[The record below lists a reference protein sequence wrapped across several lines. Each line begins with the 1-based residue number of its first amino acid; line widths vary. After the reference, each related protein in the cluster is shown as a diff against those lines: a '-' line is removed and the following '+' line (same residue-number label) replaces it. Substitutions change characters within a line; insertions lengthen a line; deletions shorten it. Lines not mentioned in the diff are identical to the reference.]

1 MKDIIRKM
9 ELHSIQKKILLVSK
23 LSGTSLGILFIIA
36 LKSPG
41 DNIALYGLLLI
52 IVAIILTMDH
62 CLKCFITKPLLKIN
76 EVTNKIA
83 NLDFSE
89 MCIVSS
95 KDEYGELAHN
105 INKMSANLQKV
116 LHELETTNIQ
126 LEKDVH
132 QKECLLIERKE
143 LVDNLSHEMKTPI
156 GIIRAY
162 AEGMENNDDLAVK
175 EKYTKIII
183 EETERM
189 SKLISTLIDLSSL
202 ESGVYTL
209 HKERFEFVEFIE
221 TIAGRLLLD
230 FPNCNYIFQYDLPE
244 NKVYIETDKRRME
257 QVVENLLLNAR
268 KNVESNGILKLTVK
282 EENQKVIFRVFNQGK
297 CIPES
302 VIGKIWGKFYRTSE
316 TEYEGTGLGLAIV
329 SQVLNM
335 QNYTYGVNN
344 KEDGVEFY
352 FCVPK
357 VL

>member
-1 MKDIIRKM
+1 MKNIMHMM

-23 LSGTSLGILFIIA
+23 LSGVSLGILFIIA

-41 DNIALYGLLLI
+41 DNIALYGLLLV
-52 IVAIILTMDH
+52 IVAIILAMDH
-62 CLKCFITKPLLKIN
+62 YLKCFITKPLLRIN

-89 MCIVSS
+89 MCNVLS
-95 KDEYGELAHN
+95 KDEYGELSGN
-105 INKMSANLQKV
+105 INKMSVNLQKA
-116 LHELETTNIQ
+116 LHELEATNLQ
-126 LEKDVH
+126 LEKDIN
-132 QKECLLIERKE
+132 QKERLLAERKE

-162 AEGMENNDDLAVK
+162 AEGMENINDFAIK
-175 EKYTKIII
+175 EKYTKVII

-202 ESGVYTL
+202 ESGAYTL
-209 HKERFEFVEFIE
+209 HKERFEFVEFVE

-244 NKVYIETDKRRME
+244 NKIYIETDKRRME

-268 KNVESNGILKLTVK
+268 KNVKPGGVLKLTVK
-282 EENQKVIFRVFNQGK
+282 EEKQEVVFRIFNQGK

-302 VIGKIWGKFYRTSE
+302 VMEKIWDKFYRTTE

-329 SQVLNM
+329 SQILNM
-335 QNYTYGVNN
+335 QDYEYGVEN

-352 FCVPK
+352 FHLPRVI
-357 VL
+357 

>member
-1 MKDIIRKM
+1 MIDIIRKM
-9 ELHSIQKKILLVSK
+9 EFHSIQKKILLVSK
-23 LSGTSLGILFIIA
+23 LSGVSLGILFIIA

-41 DNIALYGLLLI
+41 DNIALCGLLLL
-52 IVAIILTMDH
+52 IVAIILVIDH
-62 CLKCFITKPLLKIN
+62 YLKCFITKPLLKIN

-89 MCIVSS
+89 MCNVTS
-95 KDEYGELAHN
+95 KDEYGELSHN
-105 INKMSANLQKV
+105 INKMSSNLQKV
-116 LHELETTNIQ
+116 LRELEETNAQ
-126 LEKDVH
+126 LEKDVY
-132 QKECLLIERKE
+132 QKECLLAERKE

-162 AEGMENNDDLAVK
+162 AEGIENNDDLVIK

-202 ESGVYTL
+202 ESGAYTL
-209 HKERFEFVEFIE
+209 RKERFEFVEFVE

-230 FPNCNYIFQYDLPE
+230 LPNCNYIFQYDLPE
-244 NKVYIETDKRRME
+244 NKVYIETDRRRME

-268 KNVESNGILKLTVK
+268 KNVKPNGILKLTVK
-282 EENQKVIFRVFNQGK
+282 DEKQNVIFRIFNQGK
-297 CIPES
+297 CIPEN
-302 VIGKIWGKFYRTSE
+302 VVDKIWGKFYRTSE

-329 SQVLNM
+329 SQVLDM
-335 QNYTYGVNN
+335 QNYTYGVDN

-352 FCVPK
+352 FYLPK
-357 VL
+357 VK

>member
-1 MKDIIRKM
+1 MKDLIRKM
-9 ELHSIQKKILLVSK
+9 EFHSIQKKILLVSK
-23 LSGTSLGILFIIA
+23 LSGVSLGILFIIA

-41 DNIALYGLLLI
+41 DNIALYGLLLL
-52 IVAIILTMDH
+52 IVAIILAIDH

-89 MCIVSS
+89 MCNVTS
-95 KDEYGELAHN
+95 KDEYGELSHN

-116 LHELETTNIQ
+116 LRELESTNAQ
-126 LEKDVH
+126 LEKDVY
-132 QKECLLIERKE
+132 QKECLLVERKE

-162 AEGMENNDDLAVK
+162 AEGIENSDDLVIK
-175 EKYTKIII
+175 EKYTKVII

-209 HKERFEFVEFIE
+209 HKERFEFVEFVE

-230 FPNCNYIFQYDLPE
+230 LPNCNYIFQYDLPE
-244 NKVYIETDKRRME
+244 NKVYIETDRRRME

-268 KNVESNGILKLTVK
+268 KNVKPNGILKLTVK
-282 EENQKVIFRVFNQGK
+282 EEEQNVIFQIFNQGK
-297 CIPES
+297 CIPEN
-302 VIGKIWGKFYRTSE
+302 VIDKIWEKFYRTSE

-329 SQVLNM
+329 AQVLNM
-335 QNYTYGVNN
+335 QNYTYGVHN
-344 KEDGVEFY
+344 KEEGVEFY
-352 FCVPK
+352 FGLPK
-357 VL
+357 VK